1 MSVCLFVSNKR
12 QNGWTDQ
19 TQILFGTSRDP
30 REGLWIIK
38 TSKICVSTLFIFC
51 KIMKMRKKY
60 HEIRKLFYTI
70 HKANIVNSLTLF
82 ICFAFMSTIIEVLF
96 SRTEVGQP
104 RQKYIF

>member
-38 TSKICVSTLFIFC
+38 TSKICVSTLFIF
-51 KIMKMRKKY
+51 
-60 HEIRKLFYTI
+60 L
-70 HKANIVNSLTLF
+70 
-82 ICFAFMSTIIEVLF
+82 
-96 SRTEVGQP
+96 
-104 RQKYIF
+104 